1 MENDIS
7 NMSDVELLRKIY
19 QLTHDAK
26 VMNSQALQSQLA
38 DLISEAEK
46 RGLL

>member
-1 MENDIS
+1 MESDIS
-7 NMSDVELLRKIY
+7 KMSDFELLRKIY
-19 QLTHDAK
+19 QSTHDAK
-26 VMNSQALQSQLA
+26 IMNSQALQSQLA